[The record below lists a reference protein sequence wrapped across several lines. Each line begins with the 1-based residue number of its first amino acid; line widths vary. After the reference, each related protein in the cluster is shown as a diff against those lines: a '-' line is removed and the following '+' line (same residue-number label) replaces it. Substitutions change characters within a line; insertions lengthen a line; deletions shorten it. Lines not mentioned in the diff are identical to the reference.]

1 MVAESPLTR
10 KMGHGMGLLNGSM
23 EVDMTLK
30 IEAGKYYRT
39 RDGRKVG
46 PMYKRG
52 GEWVCDNMIDEYIPM
67 WNLKTGVA
75 NFTTEGPKSDYPQY
89 DLIAEWAD
97 EPDTP
102 KLWRDMTPEEKG
114 ALLLAHHEGKVI
126 EYTSVPVIEEGWGIA
141 THPSWVQK
149 YAYRIR
155 PEPKRETVG
164 LWIDCRDS
172 VGKTRIGYIDMIDG
186 KPDPGSVKLDEI

>member
-1 MVAESPLTR
+1 
-10 KMGHGMGLLNGSM
+10 M
-23 EVDMTLK
+23 EVDVTLK

-46 PMYKRG
+46 PMYKSD

-97 EPDTP
+97 EPAAP
-102 KLWRDMTPEEKG
+102 KLWRDMTPG
-114 ALLLAHHEGKVI
+114 TQVQVFRDGRGWQDGFTFLAYH
-126 EYTSVPVIEEGWGIA
+126 SVDPGYWAEVD
-141 THPSWVQK
+141 PSWAGDCK
-149 YAYRIR
+149 FRIR
-155 PEPKRETVG
+155 PEPKRETVALCWKKCLAMQQIG
-164 LWIDCRDS
+164 TIDL
-172 VGKTRIGYIDMIDG
+172 ING
-186 KPDPGSVKLDEI
+186 KPDPASVKLDEI

>member
-1 MVAESPLTR
+1 M
-10 KMGHGMGLLNGSM
+10 MGLS
-23 EVDMTLK
+23 DMKTGTLK
-30 IEAGKYYRT
+30 ELNVKPGDVVECVYSDSVRYRHVVDRVTNGIYYNQA
-39 RDGRKVG
+39 
-46 PMYKRG
+46 PG
-52 GEWVCDNMIDEYIPM
+52 GALGDAAPWRVVSRA
-67 WNLKTGVA
+67 T
-75 NFTTEGPKSDYPQY
+75 
-89 DLIAEWAD
+89 
-97 EPDTP
+97 DTP

-126 EYTSVPVIEEGWGIA
+126 EYTSVPVMEEGWGIA